1 MNRYFLLCISAIA
14 VFSYAC
20 QPNDNKSFNIEEQKA
35 NLAILDSQY
44 SHHVKAQHAD
54 SLNNLY
60 KSDAVLLSPGESE
73 IKGHT
78 DIKNWYANAFE
89 YGLRTCEFENTTVF
103 GDEQYLIAN
112 GQCIVGLQIGD
123 ADTLTYEKYKYLH
136 VWEKQENGK
145 YKITRD
151 IWNAD
156 RAEIV
161 E

>member
-1 MNRYFLLCISAIA
+1 MKRTLLFCISAI
-14 VFSYAC
+14 VIFSSAC
-20 QPNDNKSFNIEEQKA
+20 KQNDDKSFNIEGQKSTI
-35 NLAILDSQY
+35 AILDSQY
-44 SHHVKAQHAD
+44 CHHVKSQHAD
-54 SLNNLY
+54 SLISSY
-60 KSDAVLLSPGESE
+60 KSDALLLSPGESE

-89 YGLRTCEFENTTVF
+89 YGLRTCEMELKSLTGNEGF
-103 GDEQYLIAN
+103 LIAN
-112 GQCIVGLQIGD
+112 GQCVVGLQIGD

-145 YKITRD
+145 YKLTRD

-156 RAEIV
+156 RADIE